1 MLFVGPAGNLP
12 LKDMLARCK
21 LLRWPVYRPKKVV
34 PRDSPSPF
42 KGEGIFIRRDMMLK
56 IGIIGATG
64 YTGRELIRILVKH
77 PGVEISLVTSES
89 YAGQKYSQVYPEF
102 KGVFEKTLEKYQK
115 EKLEA
120 DVLFSALP
128 HGSSLEKVPELLEAA
143 DKVID
148 LSGDYRLKDASL
160 YAVWYGYE
168 REGDPLLKESVYGL
182 PELNRESIAGARL
195 VANPGC
201 YPTSALIGLKPLLA
215 AGVVAADDII
225 IDAKSGVTGAGRKPR
240 LPYHYPEM
248 NDNFKAYKLTGH
260 QHTPEIEEQAANLA
274 GEKIVLKFTPHLLPL
289 NRGILST
296 IYLKL
301 KEPLK
306 EKDLFGLYY
315 ECYEGEPFVRLF
327 DPPALP
333 ETRYVRGTN
342 FCDVSLRLD
351 DRTGRVIV
359 VTAIDNLVKGAAGQA
374 VQNLNILMGWP
385 ETEGLLKL

>member
-1 MLFVGPAGNLP
+1 
-12 LKDMLARCK
+12 
-21 LLRWPVYRPKKVV
+21 
-34 PRDSPSPF
+34 
-42 KGEGIFIRRDMMLK
+42 MLK

-64 YTGRELIRILVKH
+64 YTGRELVRILVKH

-102 KGVFEKTLEKYQK
+102 KGVFEQVLEKYRK
-115 EKLEA
+115 EALSRA

-128 HGSSLEKVPELLEAA
+128 HGSSREKVPELLEAA

-160 YAVWYGYE
+160 YAAWYGYE

-182 PELNRESIAGARL
+182 PEINRENIAGARL

-201 YPTSALIGLKPLLA
+201 YPTSALIGLKPLLT
-215 AGVVAADDII
+215 AGVAVADDII
-225 IDAKSGVTGAGRKPR
+225 IDAKSGVTGAGRTPK

-248 NDNFKAYKLTGH
+248 NDNFKAYKVTGH
-260 QHTPEIEEQAANLA
+260 QHTPEIEEQAAGLA
-274 GEKIVLKFTPHLLPL
+274 GEKALVRFTPHLLPL

-301 KEPLK
+301 KEPFT
-306 EKDLFGLYY
+306 EEDLFTFYHA
-315 ECYEGEPFVRLF
+315 CYDEEPFVRIL
-327 DPPALP
+327 DAPGLP
-333 ETRYVRGTN
+333 ETRYVMGTN

-359 VTAIDNLVKGAAGQA
+359 ITAIDNLVKGAAGQA

-385 ETEGLLKL
+385 ETEGLLML